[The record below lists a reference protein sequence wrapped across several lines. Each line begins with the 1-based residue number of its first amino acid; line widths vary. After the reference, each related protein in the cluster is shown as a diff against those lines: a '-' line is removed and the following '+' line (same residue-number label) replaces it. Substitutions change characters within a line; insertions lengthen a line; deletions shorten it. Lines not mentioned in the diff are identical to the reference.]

1 MSILLQ
7 LFFMFA
13 KLSVFAFGGGY
24 VMFPMLISEVEK
36 NGLLSTTEISDILA
50 IAGMSPGAVAV
61 NAAVGTGF
69 KLDGLQ
75 GAIASFL
82 GIAVPCAI
90 IVIVVATF
98 FFKVY
103 DHHLV
108 KSALYG
114 LRPVI
119 TGIILY
125 AAYKIASANGII
137 ASAPDDLFKEG
148 WNLSIS
154 GVHLFEIKSL
164 IIAAISFLLLT
175 KTKVHP
181 VILIVSSGIVGI
193 FVF

>member
-1 MSILLQ
+1 
-7 LFFMFA
+7 
-13 KLSVFAFGGGY
+13 
-24 VMFPMLISEVEK
+24 MFPMLISEVEK
-36 NGLLSTTEISDILA
+36 NVLLSTAEISDVLA

-69 KLDGLQ
+69 KLAGLQ

-103 DHHLV
+103 AHPLV
-108 KSALYG
+108 RSALYG

-125 AAYKIASANGII
+125 AAYKIASVNGII
-137 ASAPDDLFKEG
+137 ASATAHLLKEG

-154 GVHLFEIKSL
+154 SVHLFEIKSL
-164 IIAAISFLLLT
+164 LIAAFSFLLLT

-181 VILIVSSGIVGI
+181 VLLIVSSGIVGI
-193 FVF
+193 FIF